1 MGAAQQRRAMHAAAN
16 RAAMV
21 QAARELF
28 AEQGYFAT
36 TIEQIARRA
45 DVSPA
50 TVYAVAGG
58 KAGLVESLVQLW
70 AEAPILADS
79 ARRLPLLSDPQEVLD
94 LVATASRKVREQY
107 GDVMRVLRATAAHET
122 TVAAGLHSSTIRYRQ
137 AMEQIADHLARLS
150 ALPPQMQRQEAVD
163 ILWFYFGYSGY
174 FTLIDDNGWDL
185 NRAQTWLRNQC
196 ALALGLS

>member
-1 MGAAQQRRAMHAAAN
+1 
-16 RAAMV
+16 MV

-36 TIEQIARRA
+36 TIEQVARRA

-79 ARRLPLLSDPQEVLD
+79 ARRLQQLDDPQEILD
-94 LVATASRKVREQY
+94 LVAAASREVREQY
-107 GDVMRVLRATAAHET
+107 GDIMKVLLATAAHET
-122 TVAAGLHSSTIRYRQ
+122 SVAVGLHRSTLRYRQ
-137 AMEQIADHLARLS
+137 AMEQIAQRLAHLS
-150 ALPPQMQRQEAVD
+150 ALAPGMDRPEAADV
-163 ILWFYFGYSGY
+163 LWFYFGYTGY
-174 FTLIDDNGWDL
+174 FTLTDDNGWDL
-185 NRAQTWLRNQC
+185 DRAQAWLRNQC
-196 ALALGLS
+196 AHALGLQ